1 MTTKKLKNNKSKKV
15 NQEDINFY
23 KQYLVFNEIYKAI
36 ELKLFFE
43 LEEEL
48 FEFIQKV
55 ISYDII
61 ADFSQY
67 GYDVFDLNFID
78 YVKGDKC
85 FLCFIKFNFVDF
97 VDFVIGE
104 YNSVTLN

>member
-15 NQEDINFY
+15 NQEDVLIY
-23 KQYLVFNEIYKAI
+23 KQYFIYHEFQKNI
-36 ELKLFFE
+36 YNKLFSEF
-43 LEEEL
+43 EEEL

-55 ISYDII
+55 ISYDVI
-61 ADFSQY
+61 AQYSDY

-78 YVKGDKC
+78 YFKGDKC
-85 FLCFIKFNFVDF
+85 FLCFIKFDLNDF
-97 VDFVIGE
+97 VEFVIDE